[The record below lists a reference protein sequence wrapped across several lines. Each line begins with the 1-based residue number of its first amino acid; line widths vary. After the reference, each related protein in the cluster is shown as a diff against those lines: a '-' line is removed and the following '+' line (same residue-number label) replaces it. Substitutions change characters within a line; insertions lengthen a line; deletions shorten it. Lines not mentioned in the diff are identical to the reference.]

1 MNWLTNYVRPK
12 LRALVRSDKPE
23 VPDNLW
29 VQCPSCEQMVF
40 HREVEAALF
49 VCPNCGHHM
58 RLSATRRLAMIFD
71 DGAYETVELP
81 KIEPDPL
88 KFRDRKRY
96 VDRLKE
102 TRAATGVEDAIQVAH
117 GRMGGLDTVAA
128 VFDFGFM
135 GGSMGIAVG
144 EGLLRAGRLAV
155 ERKAPLI
162 VFPASGGARMQEGIL
177 SLMQMPRSVIAV
189 QMLREARLPYIVVL
203 TDPTTGGVSASF
215 AMLGDIAI
223 AEPAAVIGF
232 AGARVIGDTIR
243 EQLPPGFQRAEYLYE
258 HGMLDMVVHRHELR
272 ATLIRVVD
280 LLTSRTGKRAD
291 DSAAARPSGANG
303 AGAAHGNGAADETTP
318 PTPAQENPDE
328 RRPPAE

>member
-1 MNWLTNYVRPK
+1 
-12 LRALVRSDKPE
+12 
-23 VPDNLW
+23 
-29 VQCPSCEQMVF
+29 
-40 HREVEAALF
+40 
-49 VCPNCGHHM
+49 
-58 RLSATRRLAMIFD
+58 
-71 DGAYETVELP
+71 
-81 KIEPDPL
+81 
-88 KFRDRKRY
+88 
-96 VDRLKE
+96 
-102 TRAATGVEDAIQVAH
+102 
-117 GRMGGLDTVAA
+117 
-128 VFDFGFM
+128 
-135 GGSMGIAVG
+135 MGIAVG
-144 EGLLRAGRLAV
+144 EGLLRAGRLAI

-223 AEPAAVIGF
+223 AEPGAVIGF

-258 HGMLDMVVHRHELR
+258 HGMLDMVVHRHALR

-303 AGAAHGNGAADETTP
+303 AGAAHGNGAADETTTP
-318 PTPAQENPDE
+318 PAQESPDE

>member
-40 HREVEAALF
+40 HREVEAALH

-58 RLSATRRLAMIFD
+58 RLAAHLRLAMIFD
-71 DGAYETVELP
+71 DGAYDTVSLP

-96 VDRLKE
+96 GDRLKE
-102 TRAATGVEDAIQVAH
+102 TRAATGAEDAIKVAH

-128 VFDFGFM
+128 VFDFAFM

-144 EGLLRAGRLAV
+144 EGLVRAARLAL

-223 AEPAAVIGF
+223 AEPGAVIGF

-280 LLTSRTGKRAD
+280 LLTSREGKRAD
-291 DSAAARPSGANG
+291 DSATAKPSGANG
-303 AGAAHGNGAADETTP
+303 AGHGNGEDKGDDAPAA
-318 PTPAQENPDE
+318 PTQENPDE